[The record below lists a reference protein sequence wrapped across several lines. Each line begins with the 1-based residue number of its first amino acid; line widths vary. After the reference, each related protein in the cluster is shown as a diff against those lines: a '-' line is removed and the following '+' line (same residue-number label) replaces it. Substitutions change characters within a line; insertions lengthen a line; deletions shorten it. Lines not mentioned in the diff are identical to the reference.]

1 VSIQDVGQQLFRS
14 AISGGEG
21 PAPLPV
27 SRSVALVGTG
37 LRAVCGECHRRHGW
51 RTVGGANGP
60 WRLGKTLIWL
70 RRA

>member
-14 AISGGEG
+14 AISGGER

-51 RTVGGANGP
+51 RTV
-60 WRLGKTLIWL
+60 
-70 RRA
+70 